1 MYLRRRYTRPPSGF
15 RYQLLSQI
23 MAARVACCSRSSF
36 AIPGPSHA
44 TSLGRLSC
52 YLRPFGNRSRPEN
65 REAPIQPAPR
75 ASAPVYARRQH
86 AVMINCASCIPGTVS
101 PHRCELAQ
109 MTWKPTMIWRLT
121 MAWKFMMTPPDLIA
135 FPRRL
140 ITIIAAWE
148 WSPPEVG
155 EGGRQGAL
163 FCGFSSMR
171 SIPFLSYRGNPALR
185 VVPAS
190 VLSPSA
196 VARNGFWAW
205 LTRRMACRH

>member
-1 MYLRRRYTRPPSGF
+1 MLHRLDVSHVTCDHSEIEAGLRCACPESRRNTGTLTWP
-15 RYQLLSQI
+15 
-23 MAARVACCSRSSF
+23 
-36 AIPGPSHA
+36 
-44 TSLGRLSC
+44 T
-52 YLRPFGNRSRPEN
+52 
-65 REAPIQPAPR
+65 QPAPR

-155 EGGRQGAL
+155 EGGRQDMNRLRHIKGNFLPVLIFIPARVKPYL
-163 FCGFSSMR
+163 GKGLLYRSSSQGFPR
-171 SIPFLSYRGNPALR
+171 PK
-185 VVPAS
+185 
-190 VLSPSA
+190 
-196 VARNGFWAW
+196 
-205 LTRRMACRH
+205 